1 MLDSGVANLQKRFF
15 FHLTA
20 HLTFCCGF
28 QFIYTWIRLLV
39 SVYCRASPRIQAAD
53 GRHFLFYSLNI
64 ILDFLEEIF
73 FNDYSSWYYFSFQLQ
88 CGYTPAHCYFVNGCI
103 CLLLIDS
110 PNRTQMLAFRLCIIL
125 LACHQAGPMPAN
137 TLCLPEAQW
146 PCLVYP
152 DTCANQHACLR
163 LCFLGRS

>member
-1 MLDSGVANLQKRFF
+1 MDFSSFI
-15 FHLTA
+15 H
-20 HLTFCCGF
+20 GF
-28 QFIYTWIRLLV
+28 GCLLV
-39 SVYCRASPRIQAAD
+39 CTAELPQGYKLQMDDIFYFILLIL
-53 GRHFLFYSLNI
+53 FLAFRRRY
-64 ILDFLEEIF
+64 F

-146 PCLVYP
+146 PRLVYP